1 MRSRTRQ
8 SIKRSLCGLL
18 VVLMSLQGMAVA
30 SGAFTQVAVTSE
42 PVPVVVAPDDEDMP
56 CHDMMMADESDAI
69 VLPQA
74 DTAPDENCDGD
85 CCGPDHGCGM
95 AYCMAGS
102 CLPASVS
109 AAHHLLYA
117 AAAANEFPP
126 PALGRMTSAHG
137 PPLRPPIA

>member
-18 VVLMSLQGMAVA
+18 AVLMSLQGMAVA
-30 SGAFTQVAVTSE
+30 SNTFAQVAGALE
-42 PVPVVVAPDDEDMP
+42 PVPAVVAADDEDMP

-69 VLPQA
+69 VLSQA
-74 DTAPDENCDGD
+74 DTGPDENCDGD

-102 CLPASVS
+102 FLAVPGAES
-109 AAHHLLYA
+109 HLLPYLA
-117 AAAANEFPP
+117 MAANEFLP
-126 PALGRMTSAHG
+126 PALGRITPGHG
-137 PPLRPPIA
+137 PPLRPPIV

>member
-18 VVLMSLQGMAVA
+18 AILMSLQGM
-30 SGAFTQVAVTSE
+30 
-42 PVPVVVAPDDEDMP
+42 VVAGSAFARGAETVDTASVVAATGDEDMP
-56 CHDMMMADESDAI
+56 CHDMMAGESDAI
-69 VLPQA
+69 ALPQT
-74 DTAPDENCDGD
+74 DVVGDEDCDGD
-85 CCGPDHGCGM
+85 CCGPDHACGM

-109 AAHHLLYA
+109 AAQHLLYT

>member
-8 SIKRSLCGLL
+8 SIKRSLYGLL
-18 VVLMSLQGMAVA
+18 AVLMSLQGIAVA
-30 SGAFTQVAVTSE
+30 SSAFAQAAVAE
-42 PVPVVVAPDDEDMP
+42 PVPVVVATDDEDMP

-102 CLPASVS
+102 CL
-109 AAHHLLYA
+109 AAPVAESHSLLHMA
-117 AAAANEFPP
+117 MATSEFPP
-126 PALGRMTSAHG
+126 PALGRITPGHG

>member
-18 VVLMSLQGMAVA
+18 AVLMSLQGIAVA
-30 SGAFTQVAVTSE
+30 SSTFAQAATASE
-42 PVPVVVAPDDEDMP
+42 PVPVVVANDDEDMP
-56 CHDMMMADESDAI
+56 CHDMMMADESDAV

-74 DTAPDENCDGD
+74 DAAPNENCDGD

-102 CLPASVS
+102 FLAVPVS
-109 AAHHLLYA
+109 ASHSLPPLAM
-117 AAAANEFPP
+117 AANEFLP
-126 PALGRMTSAHG
+126 PALGRITPGHG
-137 PPLRPPIA
+137 PPLRPPIV